1 MVFQLNVRVVLPP
14 TASPPVTV
22 CVPIVT
28 PAVASVRTRS
38 KLAVTFFPPTF
49 CTATTTATVLP
60 CPTPTGALTPVTA
73 RSVDGTGFTSMPIAM
88 LLFAELLSASFCVA
102 NRVCP
107 VTADPAVF
115 QGISTVVVAPMARP
129 ATVCVPS
136 VGPAH
141 PSVRTTS
148 KLALTST
155 SPTFWTVTTT
165 CAVSP
170 WITERG
176 PVMPGSAIS
185 VGLGFTV
192 ATVLI

>member
-1 MVFQLNVRVVLPP
+1 PDLEPHPFPYTTLF
-14 TASPPVTV
+14 
-22 CVPIVT
+22 
-28 PAVASVRTRS
+28 RS
-38 KLAVTFFPPTF
+38 
-49 CTATTTATVLP
+49 
-60 CPTPTGALTPVTA
+60 
-73 RSVDGTGFTSMPIAM
+73 
-88 LLFAELLSASFCVA
+88 
-102 NRVCP
+102 
-107 VTADPAVF
+107 
-115 QGISTVVVAPMARP
+115 MARP

-192 ATVLI
+192 RSEEHTSELQSRFDLV